1 MYKRILVPLDGSPSS
16 EDVFQHVRPLTQAFD
31 AEMILLQVLLEP
43 AEEFS
48 IPTSPLSPPKGI
60 RKLQIKTRAY
70 LKKVC
75 AKLEAE
81 GTRASYLIRQGGIA
95 ERILEVAEIMEAD
108 LIAMS
113 SHGHSPTRVFL
124 LGSVTYQ
131 VVRHS
136 PLPVLVIRSEPL
148 DDKSIIERE
157 SAINKNKK
165 LN

>member
-1 MYKRILVPLDGSPSS
+1 MYKRILVPLDGSSSS
-16 EDVFQHVRPLTQAFD
+16 EEVFKHVVPLTQAFD

-43 AEEFS
+43 AEEFA
-48 IPTSPLSPPKGI
+48 IPTSPLSPPMEI
-60 RKLQIKTRAY
+60 RKLQTKTRAY

-75 AKLEAE
+75 AKLEKE
-81 GTRASYLIRQGGIA
+81 GTRVSYLIRQGGVA
-95 ERILEVAEIMEAD
+95 ERILEVAEVMEAD

-136 PLPVLVIRSEPL
+136 ALPVLVTSLETTMGQV
-148 DDKSIIERE
+148 
-157 SAINKNKK
+157 N
-165 LN
+165 

>member
-1 MYKRILVPLDGSPSS
+1 MYKRIVIPLDGSPSS
-16 EDVFQHVRPLTQAFD
+16 EEVFKHVVPLTQAFD

-43 AEEFS
+43 AEEFAVP
-48 IPTSPLSPPKGI
+48 ISPLSPPIGI
-60 RKLQIKTRAY
+60 RKLQSKTKAY

-75 AKLEAE
+75 AKLEKE
-81 GTRASYLIRQGGIA
+81 GTRVSYLIREGGVA

-136 PLPVLVIRSEPL
+136 SLPVLVTSLEP
-148 DDKSIIERE
+148 SHGQV
-157 SAINKNKK
+157 N
-165 LN
+165 

>member
-1 MYKRILVPLDGSPSS
+1 MYKRILIPLDGSSSS
-16 EDVFQHVRPLTQAFD
+16 EEVFKHVIPLTQAFD

-48 IPTSPLSPPKGI
+48 IPISPLSPPVGI
-60 RKLQIKTRAY
+60 RKLQTKTRAY

-75 AKLEAE
+75 AKLEKE
-81 GTRASYLIRQGGIA
+81 GTRVSYLIRQGGIA
-95 ERILEVAEIMEAD
+95 ERILEVAEIMKAD
-108 LIAMS
+108 LIAMA

-136 PLPVLVIRSEPL
+136 ALPVLVTSSEPP
-148 DDKSIIERE
+148 IGQV
-157 SAINKNKK
+157 N
-165 LN
+165 

>member
-1 MYKRILVPLDGSPSS
+1 MYKRILIPLDGSSSS
-16 EDVFQHVRPLTQAFD
+16 EEVFKHVLPLTQAFD

-48 IPTSPLSPPKGI
+48 IPTSPLSPPLGI
-60 RKLQIKTRAY
+60 RKLQTKTRAY

-75 AKLEAE
+75 AKLEKE
-81 GTRASYLIRQGGIA
+81 GTRVSYLIRHGGIA
-95 ERILEVAEIMEAD
+95 ERILEVAEIMKAD
-108 LIAMS
+108 LIAMA

-136 PLPVLVIRSEPL
+136 ALPVLVTSSEP
-148 DDKSIIERE
+148 SPGQV
-157 SAINKNKK
+157 N
-165 LN
+165 

>member
-1 MYKRILVPLDGSPSS
+1 MYKRILVPLDGSSSS
-16 EDVFQHVRPLTQAFD
+16 EEVFKHVVPLTQAFD

-43 AEEFS
+43 AEEFAV
-48 IPTSPLSPPKGI
+48 PTSPLSPPIGI
-60 RKLQIKTRAY
+60 RKLQTKTRAY

-75 AKLEAE
+75 AKLEKE
-81 GTRASYLIRQGGIA
+81 GTRVSYLIRQGGVA
-95 ERILEVAEIMEAD
+95 ERILEVAEVMEAD

-136 PLPVLVIRSEPL
+136 ALPVLVTSSET
-148 DDKSIIERE
+148 SIGQVH
-157 SAINKNKK
+157 
-165 LN
+165 